1 MSPKTRRDFTP
12 PFFLLSKPHFLL
24 SRNDF
29 SFLESNNQTLVA
41 LSLKLIFTP
50 FWHSAPK
57 GGRSSPPD
65 FRFFWRK
72 ITPNFPFIASTF
84 WHVLLPRDIIQL
96 TLKFEDT
103 SGTTQKKDSSCS
115 YCLFLFSKKTQVNA
129 CRVCFECAELT
140 NQQLLL

>member
-1 MSPKTRRDFTP
+1 M
-12 PFFLLSKPHFLL
+12 
-24 SRNDF
+24 
-29 SFLESNNQTLVA
+29 A

-57 GGRSSPPD
+57 GVVVAPQILD
-65 FRFFWRK
+65 FLAKNHPKFSLPS
-72 ITPNFPFIASTF
+72 INFLTRAS
-84 WHVLLPRDIIQL
+84 PRDIIQL

-103 SGTTQKKDSSCS
+103 FGTTQKKTVVAATVF
-115 YCLFLFSKKTQVNA
+115 FLFSKKTQVNA

>member
-1 MSPKTRRDFTP
+1 MWCGFKTVKGKSKMLPLYQDKKKAVLRLLFWAFNPLFRVTKNSPLKPQKCTSIFCKYKSI
-12 PFFLLSKPHFLL
+12 FLLSKPHFLL

-84 WHVLLPRDIIQL
+84 
-96 TLKFEDT
+96 
-103 SGTTQKKDSSCS
+103 
-115 YCLFLFSKKTQVNA
+115 
-129 CRVCFECAELT
+129 
-140 NQQLLL
+140 